1 MEAGVEKRWVGVGI
15 PGRRSEM
22 FDSDFWPKWS
32 ELFAGRV
39 PQAGAAET
47 SQGFR
52 KSGTKGTWASLR
64 RRVCQQEAEDGLEK
78 AQKVPFCLLSLAL
91 CPVRLPPL
99 SIYRSQ
105 WGTHCKLRMR
115 TWNELLKRA

>member
-22 FDSDFWPKWS
+22 FDSDYWPKWS

-47 SQGFR
+47 SQGFQ
-52 KSGTKGTWASLR
+52 KSGAKGTWASLR
-64 RRVCQQEAEDGLEK
+64 RRVCQQGDEDGLEK
-78 AQKVPFCLLSLAL
+78 A
-91 CPVRLPPL
+91 
-99 SIYRSQ
+99 
-105 WGTHCKLRMR
+105 
-115 TWNELLKRA
+115 